1 MCCVT
6 YANHTYMYAILEVNA
21 PRIPKR
27 TSFALA
33 TTHVSITVQI
43 ESNSVSA
50 HQCYIESEG
59 TSAKCT

>member
-6 YANHTYMYAILEVNA
+6 YAKHTYVYAILEVHA

-50 HQCYIESEG
+50 HQCYI
-59 TSAKCT
+59 